1 MGILKRQFWW
11 LDDRRSRAVPYYA
24 TRGKREV
31 RSARE
36 ELGELAARTSDRSS
50 GMVGRS
56 LAAVREHLG
65 MDVAFVAEF
74 SEDRLEFRSLEG
86 DAESFGFEEGGNER
100 ILDARGDG
108 LVKGLEITSEADI
121 GSYDG
126 ATEESTAR
134 SAA

>member
-1 MGILKRQFWW
+1 
-11 LDDRRSRAVPYYA
+11 
-24 TRGKREV
+24 
-31 RSARE
+31 
-36 ELGELAARTSDRSS
+36 LGELAARTSERSS
-50 GMVGRS
+50 GIVRQS
-56 LAAVREHLG
+56 LAAAREHLG

-100 ILDARGDG
+100 ILGIIPDARGDG